1 MRLKD
6 RRREVR
12 LSARDD
18 DVLAE
23 AAGLAGCSVTEF
35 LLDRALSDALA
46 LVESHHTVMLSA
58 EKYREFL
65 AALDAPSAPPPALVD
80 QVAKARPLKVVD

>member
-23 AAGLAGCSVTEF
+23 AAGLAGCCVTEF

-46 LVESHHTVMLSA
+46 LVESHHTVTLSA
-58 EKYREFL
+58 EKYRECL